1 MMTDKE
7 FKELEEKYN
16 QEKER
21 RSAIMLKKNDLFA
34 LEKTIDEFM
43 CIGTINSFN
52 PRLVYD
58 SNLVQNN
65 CFYNKDKRYEI
76 PVTINFFIDT
86 LQRLHADLQRQIE
99 EIEKVGD

>member
-1 MMTDKE
+1 MMTDNE
-7 FKELEEKYN
+7 FKELEKKYN

-21 RSAIMLKKNDLFA
+21 RNAIMRKKNDLFA

-43 CIGTINSFN
+43 CIGTINDFN

-58 SNLVQNN
+58 SNMVKNR
-65 CFYNKDKRYEI
+65 DKRYEI
-76 PVTINFFIDT
+76 PVTINFFIDA

>member
-7 FKELEEKYN
+7 FKELEKKYN

-21 RSAIMLKKNDLFA
+21 RNAIMRKKNDLFA

-43 CIGTINSFN
+43 CIGTISDFN

-58 SNLVQNN
+58 SNRDN
-65 CFYNKDKRYEI
+65 CQGKFQYEI
-76 PVTINFFIDT
+76 PVTINFFIDA

>member
-7 FKELEEKYN
+7 FKELEKKYN

-21 RSAIMLKKNDLFA
+21 RNAIMLKKNDLFA

-58 SNLVQNN
+58 SNLIHNN
-65 CFYNKDKRYEI
+65 SKDKRYEI

-86 LQRLHADLQRQIE
+86 LQRLYADLQRQIE